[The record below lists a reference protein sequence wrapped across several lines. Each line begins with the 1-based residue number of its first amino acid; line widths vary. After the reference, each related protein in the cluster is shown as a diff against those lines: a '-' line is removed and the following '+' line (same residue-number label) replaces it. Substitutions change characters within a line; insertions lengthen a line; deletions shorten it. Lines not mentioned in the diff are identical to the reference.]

1 MGSWQIPLF
10 ICDLRLWDVFVLF
23 VTLLRSAHL
32 GCSCILQVTWLS
44 VYVYAYVLDTSSLR
58 VLFHSLP
65 IRMSMISLWS
75 VYQIFTVL
83 LSSYFCSLN
92 QILVLFV
99 STNVFS
105 YQNPFIQV
113 NKYLENYE
121 RALSGFEAAA
131 SRDPG
136 LNSTEEVRKIVN
148 LLDKLE
154 SLLRVM
160 SSSFT

>member
-1 MGSWQIPLF
+1 M
-10 ICDLRLWDVFVLF
+10 
-23 VTLLRSAHL
+23 
-32 GCSCILQVTWLS
+32 
-44 VYVYAYVLDTSSLR
+44 
-58 VLFHSLP
+58 
-65 IRMSMISLWS
+65 
-75 VYQIFTVL
+75 
-83 LSSYFCSLN
+83 
-92 QILVLFV
+92 
-99 STNVFS
+99 FS
-105 YQNPFIQV
+105 YQNLFIQV

-160 SSSFT
+160 SSSFTWPFQWYTNIVDSADIEKQ